1 MKRLFQIWIIS
12 FLLVACSNQSP
23 EEQMKHL
30 EGYWEIDQVEFPG
43 DSLRTYKF
51 NETIDYFQVDGN
63 VGFRKKVRPQFDGS
77 YQITDDAEQ
86 IELKIEEDELF
97 LYYTTP
103 FTSWKEKVLKAEED
117 EMELKNEQ
125 GLIYHY
131 KRFTPL
137 LNEYYEK
144 EQ

>member
-1 MKRLFQIWIIS
+1 MKKLTIAG
-12 FLLVACSNQSP
+12 FLILIAACNNQSP
-23 EEQMKHL
+23 EEQIKNL

-43 DSLRTYKF
+43 DSLITYKF
-51 NETIDYFQVDGN
+51 NETVDYFQVDGKA
-63 VGFRKKVRPQFDGS
+63 GFRKKVRPQLDGS
-77 YQITDDAEQ
+77 YQITNDAEQ
-86 IELKIEEDELF
+86 IDIKIEDNELY
-97 LYYTTP
+97 LYYSTP
-103 FTSWKEKVLKAEED
+103 FTSWREKVLKAGED

-137 LNEYYEK
+137 LSEYYEK

>member
-1 MKRLFQIWIIS
+1 MKKLLILFV
-12 FLLVACSNQSP
+12 FPLLLLACNDQSP
-23 EEQMKHL
+23 EEQVKNL
-30 EGYWEIDQVEFPG
+30 EGYWEIEQVEFPG

-51 NETIDYFQVDGN
+51 NETIDYFQVDGK

-77 YQITDDAEQ
+77 YQITDDEEQ

-137 LNEYYEK
+137 LNNNYEK